1 MFWLPP
7 LYTQYFS
14 PNPFKTMQVYKY
26 ISTIF
31 KIVTVLLKTYVEY
44 IRNVKFIKKSKL
56 NMFITAACV
65 LFLIKQWWSKNKS
78 LYV

>member
-65 LFLIKQWWSKNKS
+65 LFLIKQRWSKNKS